1 MVASNPQMIVSAYIF
16 GADKKDGS
24 QSSAETALAQAK
36 AWAAEQAK

>member
-16 GADKKDGS
+16 GADQKDGS